1 MKVCGYEIHPESF
14 AGREYI
20 ELLVKNGLIERRA
33 LTAQEREKYREDFK
47 NGTPLPDDIYA
58 FEAGGTVFVCGLK
71 SKSENITM
79 DEVDRLIQLRKAN
92 DLRTIKNWVIFFGVA
107 AIIGLCLGGI
117 SMFIH

>member
-20 ELLVKNGLIERRA
+20 ELLVKNGLIERRV

-58 FEAGGTVFVCGLK
+58 FEAGGTVYVCGLK
-71 SKSENITM
+71 SKSENMTM
-79 DEVDRLIQLRKAN
+79 DEVDRLIQFRKAKDIHN
-92 DLRTIKNWVIFFGVA
+92 IMNWVSFFGIMSVIG
-107 AIIGLCLGGI
+107 AIGWIIIACT
-117 SMFIH
+117 H